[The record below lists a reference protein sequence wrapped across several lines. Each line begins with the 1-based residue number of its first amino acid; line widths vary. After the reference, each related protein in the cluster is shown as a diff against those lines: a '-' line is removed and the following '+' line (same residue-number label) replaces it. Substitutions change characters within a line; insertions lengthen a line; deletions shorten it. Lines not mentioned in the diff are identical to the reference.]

1 MGGKKAGGGFLGI
14 GGQAGFLG
22 TGVLGSG
29 PQKIKGFEVS
39 PQGQQFEAEAM
50 ARQNAIA
57 SGQAPSI
64 AQMQLNQANQQATQ
78 QALAMAA
85 SQRGASN
92 PALAFRQAQIG
103 NQQMGLENAQAGA
116 IMAEQERRAADQFI
130 AQQVAAQR
138 GLAFNQDAQNLQ
150 NKLQAQKQNAETVAS
165 IAGSAMKASGGGK
178 GGGGA

>member
-14 GGQAGFLG
+14 GGESGFLN
-22 TGVLGSG
+22 TGILGSG
-29 PQKIKGFEVS
+29 PKKIKGFEINE
-39 PQGQQFEAEAM
+39 QNKAYEQAAM
-50 ARQNAIA
+50 DRQAAIA
-57 SGQAPSI
+57 AGTAPSI

-130 AQQVAAQR
+130 AQQVSAQR
-138 GLAFNQDAQNLQ
+138 GLAFNQDAQNLE
-150 NKLQAQKQNAETVAS
+150 NRLKAQKQNADSLVA
-165 IAGSAMKASGGGK
+165 IGGTAAKASGGGGK
-178 GGGGA
+178 

>member
-29 PQKIKGFEVS
+29 PQKIKGYEIS
-39 PQGQQFEAEAM
+39 A
-50 ARQNAIA
+50 QNAGYEQAAMDRNAAIA
-57 SGQAPSI
+57 AGTAPSV
-64 AQMQLNQANQQATQ
+64 AQMQLKQANQQATQ
-78 QALAMAA
+78 QAMAMAA

-103 NQQMGLENAQAGA
+103 NQQMGMENAQAGA

-130 AQQVAAQR
+130 AQQVNAQR
-138 GLAFNQDAQNLQ
+138 GIAFNQDSQNLQ
-150 NKLQAQKQNAETVAS
+150 NKLAAQKANAES
-165 IAGSAMKASGGGK
+165 LIAIGGTAAKASGGGK
-178 GGGGA
+178 